1 MNRTRTLLQAP
12 LLAALVASLTLVA
25 CQRRDETTAMTSGD
39 TTTAERSSSTTTPP
53 GGAESTA
60 TPGTTTPGTTAPGT
74 TSGTT
79 SGTTAGTAPPS
90 DTAVGR
96 AGSAV
101 EDAAVTATINAE
113 LAKDPKLSAL
123 KIDVDTSNGRVSLK
137 GKAPDADSRE
147 RATQIASAVRG
158 VQSVD
163 NQLQVGS

>member
-1 MNRTRTLLQAP
+1 MNRTRTLLQTP
-12 LLAALVASLTLVA
+12 LLAALVASLSLVA
-25 CQRRDETTAMTSGD
+25 CQRRDETTAVTSSD
-39 TTTAERSSSTTTPP
+39 TTTTERSSSSTTPP

-60 TPGTTTPGTTAPGT
+60 TPGTTTGTTTPGA
-74 TSGTT
+74 
-79 SGTTAGTAPPS
+79 TAGTTPPS

-123 KIDVDTSNGRVSLK
+123 RIDVDTSNGRVSLK
-137 GKAPDADSRE
+137 GTAPDADSRD
-147 RATQIASAVRG
+147 RATQIANAVRG

-163 NQLQVGS
+163 NQLQIGG

>member
-60 TPGTTTPGTTAPGT
+60 TPGPTTPGTTAP
-74 TSGTT
+74 GTT

-163 NQLQVGS
+163 NQLQIGS

>member
-12 LLAALVASLTLVA
+12 LLAALVASLSLVA
-25 CQRRDETTAMTSGD
+25 CQRRDETTAATSSD
-39 TTTAERSSSTTTPP
+39 TTTSERSSASTTPP
-53 GGAESTA
+53 SATESTA
-60 TPGTTTPGTTAPGT
+60 TPGTTTGTTPDT
-74 TSGTT
+74 TT
-79 SGTTAGTAPPS
+79 GTTAGTAPPS
-90 DTAVGR
+90 DTVVGR

-137 GKAPDADSRE
+137 GKAPDTDSRE

-163 NQLQVGS
+163 NQLQIGS

>member
-12 LLAALVASLTLVA
+12 LLAALIASLSLVA
-25 CQRRDETTAMTSGD
+25 CQRRDETTAVTSSD
-39 TTTAERSSSTTTPP
+39 TTTTERSSSSTTPP
-53 GGAESTA
+53 AGAESTA
-60 TPGTTTPGTTAPGT
+60 TPGTTTGTTTPGA
-74 TSGTT
+74 
-79 SGTTAGTAPPS
+79 TAGTAPPS

-163 NQLQVGS
+163 NQLEIGG